1 MGASCR
7 RTNDGT
13 SRMTPP
19 RHHTACLP
27 VVDRTVMICAVD
39 RRVPA
44 ARTKVIE
51 WLRGLGLGKIVAVGI
66 RRWTGSVPS
75 PDVGQER
82 FEDHRHDGRPPQET
96 GPPKPRELAPKILV
110 QLTPAS
116 TRLVVP
122 GIDMTHCVSVENDM
136 QNSTWYITLDASC
149 FVVTARYTF
158 LSWSIH
164 PHSCVL

>member
-7 RTNDGT
+7 RANDGT

-19 RHHTACLP
+19 HHTACLP

-51 WLRGLGLGKIVAVGI
+51 WLRGLGLGKVVAVGI

-136 QNSTWYITLDASC
+136 QNSTCLL
-149 FVVTARYTF
+149 YT
-158 LSWSIH
+158 SPS
-164 PHSCVL
+164 PRDRG

>member
-1 MGASCR
+1 MKTRLQAGEQSQSFSRSRPLLPREVLSMGASCR

-19 RHHTACLP
+19 HHTACLP

-82 FEDHRHDGRPPQET
+82 FEDHRHDGRPPPVSYT
-96 GPPKPRELAPKILV
+96 HLTLPTIL
-110 QLTPAS
+110 
-116 TRLVVP
+116 LV
-122 GIDMTHCVSVENDM
+122 
-136 QNSTWYITLDASC
+136 
-149 FVVTARYTF
+149 
-158 LSWSIH
+158 
-164 PHSCVL
+164 